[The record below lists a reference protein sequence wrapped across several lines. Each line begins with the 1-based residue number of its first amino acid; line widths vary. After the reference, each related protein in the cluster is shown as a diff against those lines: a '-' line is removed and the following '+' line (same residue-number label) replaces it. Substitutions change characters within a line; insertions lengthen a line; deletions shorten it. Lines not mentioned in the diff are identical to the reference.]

1 MMNLVRYRSDLTAP
15 AAPRSPLPLLLLP
28 LLLPMLLPLLLLG
41 ACSSDAKKR
50 EYFDAVETPSLEIPE
65 GLARPSSASAR
76 VIGIP
81 PIPLTPMAMETRP
94 PRISSTT
101 SGLDANS
108 RFSWSPEGLYLLV
121 DDSEESVHR
130 RLGLVIERAGM
141 QRIRLDDNGVYR
153 FDYYQTFEEE
163 GGFFRKM
170 AFWSRDKREDFSG
183 AYQVF
188 TRPDGDQTRV
198 FLRYA
203 DGTDVEPDAAEHVLD
218 VIQSR
223 LG

>member
-1 MMNLVRYRSDLTAP
+1 MMNFARNLIDLM
-15 AAPRSPLPLLLLP
+15 LPPVSLLGLLLSLT
-28 LLLPMLLPLLLLG
+28 LLS
-41 ACSSDAKKR
+41 ACSSDARKR
-50 EYFDAVETPSLEIPE
+50 EYFDAVETPALEIPE
-65 GLARPSSASAR
+65 GLARPASGSAL
-76 VIGIP
+76 VIGTP
-81 PIPLTPMAMETRP
+81 PIPLSPMAMETKP

-121 DDSEESVHR
+121 EDGVESAHR

-141 QRIRLDDNGVYR
+141 QRIRLDDKGVYR
-153 FDYYQTFEEE
+153 FDYYQSFEEE

-170 AFWSRDKREDFSG
+170 AFWSRDKREDYSG

-188 TRPDGDQTRV
+188 TRPDGDRTRV
-198 FLRYA
+198 FLKYA
-203 DGTDVEPDAAEHVLD
+203 DGTDCEPDAAEHVLD
-218 VIQSR
+218 FIRSR

>member
-1 MMNLVRYRSDLTAP
+1 MMNFARNFIDLTP
-15 AAPRSPLPLLLLP
+15 PPVSLLGLLLSLT
-28 LLLPMLLPLLLLG
+28 LLS
-41 ACSSDAKKR
+41 ACSSDARKR
-50 EYFDAVETPSLEIPE
+50 EYFDAVETPALEIPE
-65 GLARPSSASAR
+65 GLAQPASGSAL
-76 VIGIP
+76 VIGTP
-81 PIPLTPMAMETRP
+81 PIPLSPMAMETKP

-121 DDSEESVHR
+121 EDGVESAHR

-141 QRIRLDDNGVYR
+141 QRIRLDDKGVYR
-153 FDYYQTFEEE
+153 FDYYQSFEEE

-170 AFWSRDKREDFSG
+170 AFWSRDKREDYSG

-188 TRPDGDQTRV
+188 TRPDGDRTRV
-198 FLRYA
+198 FLKYA
-203 DGTDVEPDAAEHVLD
+203 DGTDCEPDAAEHVLD
-218 VIQSR
+218 FIRSR

>member
-1 MMNLVRYRSDLTAP
+1 MMKFNRYCLALTP
-15 AAPRSPLPLLLLP
+15 PLALLLSL
-28 LLLPMLLPLLLLG
+28 MLLG
-41 ACSSDAKKR
+41 ACSSDARKR

-65 GLARPSSASAR
+65 GLAAPTSESAL

-81 PIPLTPMAMETRP
+81 PIPLSPMAMETRP

-121 DDSEESVHR
+121 DDSEESTHR

-141 QRIRLDDNGVYR
+141 QRIRLDEDGVYR

-183 AYQVF
+183 AYQAY
-188 TRPDGDQTRV
+188 TRPDGDRTRV
-198 FLRYA
+198 FLKYA
-203 DGTDVEPDAAEHVLD
+203 DGTDCEPDAAEHVLD
-218 VIQSR
+218 FIRSR
-223 LG
+223 MG

>member
-1 MMNLVRYRSDLTAP
+1 MNFARNLIDLM
-15 AAPRSPLPLLLLP
+15 LPPVSLLGLLLSLT
-28 LLLPMLLPLLLLG
+28 LLS
-41 ACSSDAKKR
+41 ACSSDARKR
-50 EYFDAVETPSLEIPE
+50 EYFDAVETPALEIPE
-65 GLARPSSASAR
+65 GLARPASGSAL
-76 VIGIP
+76 VIGTP
-81 PIPLTPMAMETRP
+81 PIPLSPMAMETKP

-121 DDSEESVHR
+121 EDGVESAHR

-141 QRIRLDDNGVYR
+141 QRIRLDDKGVYR
-153 FDYYQTFEEE
+153 FDYYQSFEEE

-170 AFWSRDKREDFSG
+170 AFWSRDKREDYSG

-188 TRPDGDQTRV
+188 TRPDGDRTRV
-198 FLRYA
+198 FLKYA
-203 DGTDVEPDAAEHVLD
+203 DGTDCEPDAAEHVLD
-218 VIQSR
+218 FIRSR